1 MKKKINECCRFV
13 IVDVGDAGCHRDGG
27 IFSNSSFGKALD
39 TGILAIPDP
48 QPLPSTT
55 QPAVL
60 LCLLVIKPSP

>member
-1 MKKKINECCRFV
+1 MKKKIIECCRFV
-13 IVDVGDAGCHRDGG
+13 IVDVGDAGRHRDGG

-55 QPAVL
+55 
-60 LCLLVIKPSP
+60 